1 MSNNSL
7 LDVDESIITKNLL
20 LPGIKEENDLEE
32 LLKNFNKPERPSV
45 TIRPS
50 PGSCVKAKTECGQ
63 KVFLNICLTTEI
75 PAPEEISETQLL
87 KLIEDET
94 PSSYRIPMSI
104 GQERM
109 ESDKSDKPAPT
120 YDIAINTEFY
130 KKCMEHKLF
139 WVFLISVVIEGVS
152 DKYDKR
158 IRPEGYVVL
167 KHRKALGKL
176 QQHRIEK
183 REVNNAMRKPLIQ
196 DLTGDNLR
204 PTRLETETINLSK
217 SALSAQSVYGNN
229 FKNSRIPEYRI
240 LREPKEGTVE
250 KLVGQFKVPN
260 VLSSKDLAVDVGEDR
275 IIVEAHRTG
284 YLIDIFVPYSIAQ
297 ENVDAALDTINGVS
311 KLLYSCKLI
320 TFLFGIH

>member
-1 MSNNSL
+1 MSSNSL

-20 LPGIKEENDLEE
+20 LPGIKEENDFGE

-87 KLIEDET
+87 KLIEDEA

-104 GQERM
+104 GNQRM
-109 ESDKSDKPAPT
+109 ESDHNGQLSPT
-120 YDIAINTEFY
+120 YDIAINTQFY
-130 KKCMEHKLF
+130 KKCMEQKLF

-158 IRPEGYVVL
+158 IIPEGYKVL
-167 KHRKALGKL
+167 KHRKVVGKL
-176 QQHRIEK
+176 QEHRIEK

-196 DLTGDNLR
+196 DLTDDNLR
-204 PTRLETETINLSK
+204 PTRLETETISLSE
-217 SALSAQSVYGNN
+217 SVSSAQCLRGNN
-229 FKNSRIPEYRI
+229 FKNTRIPEYRI

-250 KLVGQFKVPN
+250 KLVGQFRVPD

-284 YLIDIFVPYSIAQ
+284 YLIDIFVPYSIDQ
-297 ENVDAALDTINGVS
+297 ENVDAALDTINGMLV
-311 KLLYSCKLI
+311 LNMPIVQC
-320 TFLFGIH
+320 